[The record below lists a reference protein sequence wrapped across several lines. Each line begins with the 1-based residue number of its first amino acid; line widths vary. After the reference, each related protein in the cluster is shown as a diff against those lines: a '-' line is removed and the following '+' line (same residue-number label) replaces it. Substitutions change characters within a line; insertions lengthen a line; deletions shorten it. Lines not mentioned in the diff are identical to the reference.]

1 MPAMTSP
8 SQRKSS
14 IGNLAEFV
22 ASTIGP
28 VGDVDRCN
36 GAVLVASPVPVAN
49 GFVNAAFVVDP
60 DTDRHSF
67 TEEALAY
74 FGDRETPFIVWVPE
88 EDQSL
93 RNEVIRFGGIVDH
106 DLLPDMWIDVP
117 ISHESDLIVRVVED
131 ADDFDRCARLC
142 EQGYGIDGM
151 RWLMQHHR
159 MIDAHGVRWVV
170 EFDGETPVGTGC
182 GFLGR
187 EVGGIYYVA
196 TPPEF
201 ARRGVASAVTTSLVN
216 DLLVE
221 GAESVMLQASMQG
234 FPVYER
240 LGFTTRGRLERYRFD
255 VPSGD

>member
-1 MPAMTSP
+1 MTPP

-14 IGNLAEFV
+14 IGNLSEFV
-22 ASTIGP
+22 ASTIGL
-28 VGDVDRCN
+28 VGDVVRWN

-49 GFVNAAFVVDP
+49 GFVNSAFVVDSYA
-60 DTDRHSF
+60 DRRSLI
-67 TEEALAY
+67 EEALVH

-88 EDQSL
+88 EDRSL
-93 RNEVIRFGGIVDH
+93 RDEVVRFGGIVDH
-106 DLLPDMWIDVP
+106 EPSPDMWVDVP
-117 ISHESDLIVRVVED
+117 IAHESDLDVRVVED
-131 ADDFDRCARLC
+131 ADDFDLCARLC

-151 RWLMQHHR
+151 AWLMKHHR
-159 MIDAHGVRWVV
+159 MIDARGVRWVIA
-170 EFDGETPVGTGC
+170 FDGGTPVGTGC
-182 GFLGR
+182 GFLDRG
-187 EVGGIYYVA
+187 VGGIYYVA

-221 GAESVMLQASMQG
+221 GAEYVVLQASMQG

-240 LGFTTRGRLERYRFD
+240 LGFSTRGRLERYRFD